1 MKPKTIE
8 LQASYDRVAKEY
20 AAHFG
25 DELASKPFDRKML
38 DWLVEKVNGLG
49 RICDLG
55 CGPGQIAQYL
65 HQQGAPAAG
74 IDLSAEMVKQA
85 RALNPDIPFQQGNM
99 LALAEVADDTYG
111 GIAAFYSLIH
121 IPRQD
126 MVRAL
131 QEIKRVLCPQG
142 VLLVT
147 YHIGRDIIHL
157 DEWWGKQVSADFI
170 FYETTEMKTY
180 LKEAG
185 FEPEEAIE
193 RDPYPEIEYQ
203 SRRAY
208 VFARKP

>member
-8 LQASYDRVAKEY
+8 LQASYDRVAKDY

-25 DELASKPFDRKML
+25 NEMASKPFDRKML

-55 CGPGQIAQYL
+55 CGPGQIARYL
-65 HQQGAPAAG
+65 HQQGALAAG

-85 RALNPDIPFQQGNM
+85 RALNPDIPFRQGNM
-99 LALAEVADDTYG
+99 LALTEVADDTYG
-111 GIAAFYSLIH
+111 GMAAFYSLIH